1 MQRDLGN
8 EVIVAIA
15 AVGILAFAITF
26 AIILSLSN
34 TPEAT
39 ATATI
44 PSNISG
50 GSPIATAVASGS
62 TNVAPT
68 ENTIATL
75 TSIAA
80 TVQQAQTSVS
90 TATIITAETT
100 QQAETALPTQ
110 SLVIAETVEP
120 GETQATAETI
130 VTKTTAAIPTQDS
143 ATTRSNT
150 GEPPK
155 ASATSESAQI
165 NPSITPTPHKPNV
178 TATKGITP
186 SPTFTSSPLP
196 PSATPSPKPTKT
208 QRPTATLTRTP
219 RPTETSGIRP
229 TPTAFVTANAT
240 VSPNSC
246 MPPQDWVIYVVGQGD
261 TLLKIA
267 QAVGSSLVELQKA
280 NCLTDINNIFAGT
293 PIYVPRMPVMP
304 INSGTNVP
312 GGTNPLQ
319 PEGCTDPNVQI
330 TNLQPGQV
338 ISGVFNVMGTAK
350 LSDFWYYKLEVR
362 PDFATIYNF
371 YSRSETA
378 VVDGSL
384 GQIDQSI
391 FGIGIHWIKLTVIG
405 KTNGATPCAI
415 PVIFQ

>member
-34 TPEAT
+34 TPEAI

-44 PSNISG
+44 PSNIGG
-50 GSPIATAVASGS
+50 GSPVATAVVVVS
-62 TNVAPT
+62 TNVVPT
-68 ENTIATL
+68 ENTVATL

-80 TVQQAQTSVS
+80 TVQQA
-90 TATIITAETT
+90 ETNI
-100 QQAETALPTQ
+100 PTE
-110 SLVIAETVEP
+110 SLVIEETVEP
-120 GETQATAETI
+120 TETNVPTEAV
-130 VTKTTAAIPTQDS
+130 VTKTATAISTHES
-143 ATTRSNT
+143 ATRSITN
-150 GEPPK
+150 EPLN
-155 ASATSESAQI
+155 ASVTPVPVKPSA
-165 NPSITPTPHKPNV
+165 TPTPRKP
-178 TATKGITP
+178 TATSSFTP
-186 SPTFTSSPLP
+186 SPTRRATASPVP
-196 PSATPSPKPTKT
+196 PSVTPSPKPTKT
-208 QRPTATLTRTP
+208 PTPTPTLTRTP

-229 TPTAFVTANAT
+229 TPAVVLTANASM
-240 VSPNSC
+240 SPNSC
-246 MPPQDWVIYVVGQGD
+246 MPPQGWVVYVVGQGD

-267 QAVGSSLVELQKA
+267 QAVGSSPVELQHA

-293 PIYVPRMPVMP
+293 QIYVPRMPATGDP
-304 INSGTNVP
+304 IVP
-312 GGTNPLQ
+312 NPLQ
-319 PEGCTDPNVQI
+319 PEGCTDPNAQI

-350 LSDFWYYKLEVR
+350 LPDFWYYKLEVR

-371 YSRSETA
+371 YSRSETT

-405 KTNGATPCAI
+405 KTDGATPCAI

>member
-44 PSNISG
+44 ASNIG
-50 GSPIATAVASGS
+50 GVSPDATAVAGLS
-62 TNVAPT
+62 TDVVPT
-68 ENTIATL
+68 ENTVATL

-80 TVQQAQTSVS
+80 TVAQAQTNVP
-90 TATIITAETT
+90 TETVVIVGT
-100 QQAETALPTQ
+100 QQQVETGIPTQ
-110 SLVIAETVEP
+110 ALVINETVEP
-120 GETQATAETI
+120 GNTNAPTAII
-130 VTKTTAAIPTQDS
+130 VTQTAGTIPTQDS
-143 ATTRSNT
+143 GATRSNT
-150 GEPPK
+150 SEPSTPG
-155 ASATSESAQI
+155 QI
-165 NPSITPTPHKPNV
+165 SSSV
-178 TATKGITP
+178 TATPRKTSATP
-186 SPTFTSSPLP
+186 TRGVTASPTFTPSPVPL
-196 PSATPSPKPTKT
+196 SATPSPKPSKT
-208 QRPTATLTRTP
+208 PTLVPTLTRTP

-229 TPTAFVTANAT
+229 TPTVMLTAIASI
-240 VSPNSC
+240 SPSIC
-246 MPPQDWVIYVVGQGD
+246 VPPQGWVIYVVDQGD

-267 QAVGSSLVELQKA
+267 QGAGSSLNALKQA
-280 NCLTDINNIFAGT
+280 NCLMDINNIYAGM
-293 PIYVPRMPVMP
+293 PLYVPRTPVMP
-304 INSGTNVP
+304 DHPYPQPGDPTLNS
-312 GGTNPLQ
+312 PLQ
-319 PEGCTDPNVQI
+319 PDGCTDPNSLI

-338 ISGVFNVMGTAK
+338 ISGVFNVMGTAN
-350 LSDFWYYKLEVR
+350 LPDFWYYKLEVR
-362 PDFATIYNF
+362 PDFATVYNF

-391 FGIGIHWIKLTVIG
+391 FGVGIHWIKLTVIG
-405 KTNGATPCAI
+405 KTSGAAPCAI

>member
-44 PSNISG
+44 PSNIGG
-50 GSPIATAVASGS
+50 GSPVATAVVGVS
-62 TNVAPT
+62 TNVVPT
-68 ENTIATL
+68 ENTVATL

-80 TVQQAQTSVS
+80 TVQQA
-90 TATIITAETT
+90 ETNI
-100 QQAETALPTQ
+100 PTQ
-110 SLVIAETVEP
+110 SLVIEATVEP
-120 GETQATAETI
+120 TETNVPTKAV
-130 VTKTTAAIPTQDS
+130 VTKTAAAVSTQES
-143 ATTRSNT
+143 ATPRSNT
-150 GEPPK
+150 SEPSGV
-155 ASATSESAQI
+155 SATPRQIEPSLTSTPRKPSA
-165 NPSITPTPHKPNV
+165 
-178 TATKGITP
+178 TATSSVTP
-186 SPTFTSSPLP
+186 SPTFTPSPVP
-196 PSATPSPKPTKT
+196 PSATLSPKPTKT
-208 QRPTATLTRTP
+208 PTHAPTLTRTP

-229 TPTAFVTANAT
+229 TPTALLTANASM
-240 VSPNSC
+240 SPNSC
-246 MPPQDWVIYVVGQGD
+246 MPPQGWVVYVVGQGD

-267 QAVGSSLVELQKA
+267 QAVGSSLVELQRA
-280 NCLTDINNIFAGT
+280 NCLQDINNIFAGT
-293 PIYVPRMPVMP
+293 PIYVPRMPMLP
-304 INSGTNVP
+304 INSGTGVP
-312 GGTNPLQ
+312 IGTT
-319 PEGCTDPNVQI
+319 EGCTDPNVQI

-338 ISGVFNVMGTAK
+338 ISGVFNVMGTAN
-350 LSDFWYYKLEVR
+350 LPDFWYYKLEVR

-405 KTNGATPCAI
+405 KGSGATPCAI